1 MGQLIVIVLRRHV
14 QFVVLDTILR
24 DTDENRLR
32 QDLVRPNFV
41 KTCPNAPL
49 SGFLFAPIF
58 EGIQKSKIM
67 MSVFGALGLIEG
79 ARN

>member
-14 QFVVLDTILR
+14 QFVVLDTIR
-24 DTDENRLR
+24 DTDENRLQ
-32 QDLVRPNFV
+32 QDLIRPNFV
-41 KTCPNAPL
+41 KTCLNVHL
-49 SGFLFAPIF
+49 GGFLFAPIF